1 MKDEVSRKMKNR
13 LKASM
18 FWILILSSIV
28 LAACT
33 NSDSDEK
40 EDDAVETESTTEDG
54 VVEETEVKEE
64 KVSIEFWHAMSGTG
78 QESLDAIVTGFNSSQ
93 DKYEVKAEFQG
104 TYEESLTKLRSVG
117 GTKDAPAITQV
128 FEVGTKYM
136 IDSGY
141 IEPIQSF
148 IDKNNFK
155 LDELEQNILNY
166 YKVDGDLYS
175 MPFNSSTPVMI
186 YNKDAF
192 KEAGLDPEKAPETFS
207 EVIDAAA
214 KLKKGEMYGFSM
226 LTYGWF
232 FEQLVATQG
241 GLYVDEENGREGD
254 AKESLFNGAEGL
266 NVFNFLDTMNKAGTF
281 GNFGTNWDDIRAAFA
296 SGKVAMYMDSSAGVA
311 GTIENAPF
319 EVGVA
324 YIPHADELE
333 RNGVV
338 IGGASL
344 WMSKGIAENEQ
355 EAAWEFMKYLTTP
368 EVQAKWHLDTGYF
381 AINPK
386 AYDEENVKAKWA
398 EYPQF
403 KVTVDQLQDTVPG
416 IATQGALISV
426 FPESRQL
433 IVTALEDLYQGKDP
447 QQALDEAAEGTNRA
461 MEIANKTKK

>member
-1 MKDEVSRKMKNR
+1 M
-13 LKASM
+13 LKLS
-18 FWILILSSIV
+18 FVWLLILSLAV

-33 NSDSDEK
+33 NSDSSTK
-40 EDDAVETESTTEDG
+40 DDETETSKPATSEGT
-54 VVEETEVKEE
+54 ETEESDE

-78 QESLDAIVTGFNSSQ
+78 QESLDSIVKGFNDSQ
-93 DKYEVKAEFQG
+93 DKYEVVAEFQG
-104 TYEESLTKLRSVG
+104 TYEESLTKLRGVG

-141 IEPIQSF
+141 IEPMQKF
-148 IDKNNFK
+148 IDKDNYD
-155 LDELEQNILNY
+155 LSQLEENILNY
-166 YKVDGDLYS
+166 YKVDGELYS
-175 MPFNSSTPVMI
+175 MPFNSSTPVMV

-241 GLYVDEENGREGD
+241 GLYVDEDNGRSGD
-254 AKESLFNGAEGL
+254 ATEALFNGPEGL
-266 NVFNFLDTMNKAGTF
+266 NVFSFLDTMNKAGTF

-311 GTIENAPF
+311 GAITNAPF
-319 EVGVA
+319 DVGVA
-324 YIPHADELE
+324 YIPHADEVK

-344 WMSKGIAENEQ
+344 WMSKGIAEKDQ

-368 EVQAKWHLDTGYF
+368 EVQAQWHLDTGYF

-386 AYDEENVKAKWA
+386 AYDEENVKEKWA
-398 EYPQF
+398 EFPQY

-416 IATQGALISV
+416 LATQGALISV
-426 FPESRQL
+426 FPESRQQ

-447 QQALDEAAEGTNRA
+447 QEVLDKAAEGTNRA

>member
-1 MKDEVSRKMKNR
+1 M
-13 LKASM
+13 LKLS
-18 FWILILSSIV
+18 FVWLLILSLAV

-33 NSDSDEK
+33 NSDSSTK
-40 EDDAVETESTTEDG
+40 DDETETSKPATNEGT
-54 VVEETEVKEE
+54 ETEESDE

-78 QESLDAIVTGFNSSQ
+78 QESLDSIVKGFNDSQ
-93 DKYEVKAEFQG
+93 DKYEVVAEFQG
-104 TYEESLTKLRSVG
+104 TYEESLTKLRGVG

-141 IEPIQSF
+141 IEPMQKF
-148 IDKNNFK
+148 IDKDNYD
-155 LDELEQNILNY
+155 LSQLEENILNY
-166 YKVDGDLYS
+166 YKVDGELYS
-175 MPFNSSTPVMI
+175 MPFNSSTPVMV

-192 KEAGLDPEKAPETFS
+192 REAGLDPEKAPETFS

-241 GLYVDEENGREGD
+241 GLYVDEDNGRSGD
-254 AKESLFNGAEGL
+254 ATEALFNGPEGL
-266 NVFNFLDTMNKAGTF
+266 NVFSFLDTMNKAGTF

-311 GTIENAPF
+311 GAITNAPF
-319 EVGVA
+319 DVGVA
-324 YIPHADELE
+324 YIPHADEVK

-344 WMSKGIAENEQ
+344 WMSKGIAEKDQ

-368 EVQAKWHLDTGYF
+368 EVQAQWHLDTGYF

-386 AYDEENVKAKWA
+386 AYDEENVKEKWA
-398 EYPQF
+398 EFPQY

-416 IATQGALISV
+416 LATQGALISV
-426 FPESRQL
+426 FPESRQQ

-447 QQALDEAAEGTNRA
+447 QEVLDKAAEGTNRA

>member
-1 MKDEVSRKMKNR
+1 MRKTVKFM
-13 LKASM
+13 LL
-18 FWILILSSIV
+18 FITILS
-28 LAACT
+28 LAILTACT
-33 NSDSDEK
+33 NSDSTTKDNGDGG
-40 EDDAVETESTTEDG
+40 DDTKAEATKTEDG
-54 VVEETEVKEE
+54 

-78 QESLDAIVTGFNSSQ
+78 QTSLDEIVANFNESQ
-93 DKYEVKAEFQG
+93 EQYEVKAEFQG

-128 FEVGTKYM
+128 FEIGTKYM

-141 IEPIQSF
+141 IEPIQKF
-148 IDKNNFK
+148 IDKNDFNA
-155 LDELEQNILNY
+155 DELEQNILNY
-166 YKVDGDLYS
+166 YKVDDELYS

-232 FEQLVATQG
+232 FEQLLATQG
-241 GLYVDEENGREGD
+241 GEYVNENNGRTGD
-254 AKESLFNGAEGL
+254 ATEAAFNSDEGRLVFDTL
-266 NVFNFLDTMNKAGTF
+266 NTMNKAGTF
-281 GNFGTNWDDIRAAFA
+281 GNFGTNWDDLRAAFA
-296 SGKVAMYMDSSAGVA
+296 SEKVAMYLDSSAGVA
-311 GTIENAPF
+311 GAIDTAPF

-324 YIPHADELE
+324 YIPYADEVK

-344 WMSKGIAENEQ
+344 WMSKGIAEEEQ

-386 AYDEENVKAKWA
+386 AYDEENVKEKWA
-398 EYPQF
+398 EFPQY

-416 IATQGALISV
+416 YATQGALISV
-426 FPESRQL
+426 FPESRQQ
-433 IVTALEDLYQGKDP
+433 IVTALEDMYQGKDP
-447 QQALDEAAEGTNRA
+447 AEALEQAAEGTNRA
-461 MEIANKTKK
+461 IKVANKTKK

>member
-1 MKDEVSRKMKNR
+1 MKNIVK
-13 LKASM
+13 LSF
-18 FWILILSSIV
+18 FWILILSLGV

-33 NSDSDEK
+33 NSDSETKDDSTK
-40 EDDAVETESTTEDG
+40 EPETATEEEAVQ
-54 VVEETEVKEE
+54 EEG
-64 KVSIEFWHAMSGTG
+64 KVAIEFWHAMSGSG
-78 QESLDAIVTGFNSSQ
+78 QESLDAIVKGFNESQ
-93 DKYEVKAEFQG
+93 DNYEVKAEFQG

-141 IEPIQSF
+141 IEPMQSF
-148 IDKNNFK
+148 IDKDNYD
-155 LDELEQNILNY
+155 LSQLEENILNY
-166 YKVDGDLYS
+166 YKVDGELYS

-186 YNKDAF
+186 YNKEAF
-192 KEAGLDPEKAPETFS
+192 KAAGLDPEKAPETFA

-214 KLKKGEMYGFSM
+214 KLKTDDMYGFSM

-241 GLYVDEENGREGD
+241 GLYVNEDNGRSGD
-254 AKESLFNGAEGL
+254 ATEALFNGPEGL

-296 SGKVAMYMDSSAGVA
+296 SEKVAMYMDSSAGVA
-311 GTIENAPF
+311 GAINTAPF
-319 EVGVA
+319 DVGVA
-324 YIPHADELE
+324 YIPHADEVQ

-355 EAAWEFMKYLTTP
+355 QAAWEFMKYLTTP

-386 AYDEENVKAKWA
+386 AYDEENVKVKWA
-398 EYPQF
+398 EFPQY

-416 IATQGALISV
+416 LATQGALISV
-426 FPESRQL
+426 FPESRQQ
-433 IVTALEDLYQGKDP
+433 IVTALEDLYQGKAP
-447 QQALDEAAEGTNRA
+447 QEVLDQAAEGTNRA

>member
-1 MKDEVSRKMKNR
+1 MKNR
-13 LKASM
+13 FKLTF
-18 FWILILSSIV
+18 FWMLIVSLVI

-33 NSDSDEK
+33 NSDSETK
-40 EDDAVETESTTEDG
+40 DDSTTAPETTK
-54 VVEETEVKEE
+54 EENVKEEATKEEE
-64 KVSIEFWHAMSGTG
+64 KVSIEFWHAMSGSG
-78 QESLDAIVTGFNSSQ
+78 QESLDAIVKGFNESQ
-93 DKYEVKAEFQG
+93 NEYEVVAEFQG
-104 TYEESLTKLRSVG
+104 TYEESLTKLRGVG

-141 IEPIQSF
+141 IEPMQSF
-148 IDKNNFK
+148 IDKDNFD
-155 LDELEQNILNY
+155 LSQLEENILNY
-166 YKVDGDLYS
+166 YKVDGELYS

-192 KEAGLDPEKAPETFS
+192 KAAGLDPEKAPETFA

-214 KLKKGEMYGFSM
+214 KLKTDDMYGFSM

-241 GLYVDEENGREGD
+241 GLYVNEDNGRSGD
-254 AKESLFNGAEGL
+254 ATEALFNGAEGL
-266 NVFNFLDTMNKAGTF
+266 NVFNFLNTMNKAGTF

-296 SGKVAMYMDSSAGVA
+296 SEKVAMYMDSSAGVA
-311 GTIENAPF
+311 GTINTAPF
-319 EVGVA
+319 DVGVA
-324 YIPHADELE
+324 YIPHADEVQ

-355 EAAWEFMKYLTTP
+355 QAAWEFMKYLTTP

-398 EYPQF
+398 EFPQY

-416 IATQGALISV
+416 LATQGALISV
-426 FPESRQL
+426 FPESRQQ
-433 IVTALEDLYQGKDP
+433 IVTALEDLYQGKAP
-447 QQALDEAAEGTNRA
+447 QEVLDQAAEGTNRA

>member
-1 MKDEVSRKMKNR
+1 MKKFGKSPFLWLLIVAM
-13 LKASM
+13 A
-18 FWILILSSIV
+18 ILT
-28 LAACT
+28 ACT
-33 NSDSDEK
+33 NSDGKTNNESSSEGDTGATK
-40 EDDAVETESTTEDG
+40 EPAKTEEG
-54 VVEETEVKEE
+54 

-78 QESLDAIVTGFNSSQ
+78 QESIDAIVKGFNESQ
-93 DKYEVKAEFQG
+93 DKYEVKAEYQG
-104 TYEESLTKLRSVG
+104 SYEESLTKLRSVG

-141 IEPIQSF
+141 IEPMQSF
-148 IDKNNFK
+148 IDKDNYD
-155 LDELEQNILNY
+155 LSQLEENILNY
-166 YKVDGDLYS
+166 YRVDGDLYS

-186 YNKDAF
+186 YNKAAF
-192 KEAGLDPEKAPETFS
+192 EKAGLDPEKAPETFS
-207 EVIDAAA
+207 EVMAAA
-214 KLKKGEMYGFSM
+214 EKLTTDDMKGFSM

-241 GLYVDEENGREGD
+241 GLYVNENNGRTGD
-254 AKESLFNGAEGL
+254 ATEAVFNGPEGR
-266 NVFNFLDTMNKAGTF
+266 NVFDFLDKMNKAGTF

-296 SGKVAMYMDSSAGVA
+296 TEKVAMYMDSSAGVA
-311 GTIENAPF
+311 GAIANAPF

-324 YIPHADELE
+324 YIPHADEVK

-344 WMSKGIAENEQ
+344 WMSKGIAEEEQ

-416 IATQGALISV
+416 YATQGALISV
-426 FPESRQL
+426 FPESRQQ
-433 IVTALEDLYQGKDP
+433 IVTALEELYQGKDP
-447 QQALDEAAEGTNRA
+447 QEVLDKAVEGTNRA

>member
-1 MKDEVSRKMKNR
+1 MKNL
-13 LKASM
+13 LKSSL
-18 FWILILSSIV
+18 FWILLLSLAV
-28 LAACT
+28 MAACT
-33 NSDSDEK
+33 NSDTSTNDEEPDVSK
-40 EDDAVETESTTEDG
+40 PDDE
-54 VVEETEVKEE
+54 VEEG

-78 QESLDAIVTGFNSSQ
+78 QESLDAIVQGFNDSQ

-141 IEPIQSF
+141 IEPVQSF
-148 IDKNNFK
+148 IDKDNY
-155 LDELEQNILNY
+155 DISQLEENILNY
-166 YKVDGDLYS
+166 YKVDDKLYS

-192 KEAGLDPEKAPETFS
+192 KEAGLDSEKAPETFS
-207 EVIDAAA
+207 EVIDTAA
-214 KLKKGEMYGFSM
+214 KLKTEEMFGFSM

-241 GLYVDEENGREGD
+241 GLYVNEDNGRSGD
-254 AKESLFNGAEGL
+254 ATEALFNGPEGL
-266 NVFNFLDTMNKAGTF
+266 NVFNFLNTMNKAGTF
-281 GNFGTNWDDIRAAFA
+281 GNYGTNWDDIRAAFS

-311 GTIENAPF
+311 GAIANSPF

-324 YIPHADELE
+324 YIPYADEVK
-333 RNGVV
+333 RHGVA

-398 EYPQF
+398 EFPQY
-403 KVTVDQLQDTVPG
+403 KVTVDQLQDTVPSL
-416 IATQGALISV
+416 ATQGALISV
-426 FPESRQL
+426 FPESRQQV
-433 IVTALEDLYQGKDP
+433 VTALEDLYQGKDP
-447 QQALDEAAEGTNRA
+447 QEALDQAAEGTNRA
-461 MEIANKTKK
+461 MEIANKTK

>member
-1 MKDEVSRKMKNR
+1 M
-13 LKASM
+13 KASL
-18 FWILILSSIV
+18 FWLLIFSLAV
-28 LAACT
+28 LTACT
-33 NSDSDEK
+33 NSESNTNEDSTPSDSEG
-40 EDDAVETESTTEDG
+40 T
-54 VVEETEVKEE
+54 VEEEG
-64 KVSIEFWHAMSGTG
+64 KVSIEFWHAMSGSG
-78 QESLDAIVTGFNSSQ
+78 QESLDAIVNSFNESQ

-104 TYEESLTKLRSVG
+104 SYEESLTKLRSVG

-136 IDSGY
+136 IDSGH
-141 IEPIQSF
+141 IEPMQSF
-148 IDKNNFK
+148 IDKDNYD
-155 LDELEQNILNY
+155 LSQLEENILNY
-166 YKVDGDLYS
+166 YKVDGELYS

-192 KEAGLDPEKAPETFS
+192 KAAGLDPEKAPETFS

-214 KLKKGEMYGFSM
+214 KLKTDEMYGFSM

-241 GLYVDEENGREGD
+241 GLYVNEDNGRSGD
-254 AKESLFNGAEGL
+254 ATEALFNGPEGL

-281 GNFGTNWDDIRAAFA
+281 GNFGTNWDDIRAAF
-296 SGKVAMYMDSSAGVA
+296 STGKVAMYMDSSAGVA
-311 GTIENAPF
+311 GAIANAPF

-324 YIPHADELE
+324 YIPHADEVE

-344 WMSKGIAENEQ
+344 WMSKGIAEAEQ
-355 EAAWEFMKYLTTP
+355 QAAWEFMKYLTTP

-386 AYDEENVKAKWA
+386 AYEEENVKEKWA
-398 EYPQF
+398 EFPQF
-403 KVTVDQLQDTVPG
+403 KVTVEQLQDTVPG
-416 IATQGALISV
+416 LATQGALISV
-426 FPESRQL
+426 FPESRQQ

-447 QQALDEAAEGTNRA
+447 QEALDQAAEGTNRA
-461 MEIANKTKK
+461 MEIANKTK

>member
-1 MKDEVSRKMKNR
+1 MKNL
-13 LKASM
+13 LKSSL
-18 FWILILSSIV
+18 FWFLLLTVAILT
-28 LAACT
+28 ACT
-33 NSDSDEK
+33 NSDSNTNNDEPTNNPAPSDS
-40 EDDAVETESTTEDG
+40 EGTGTEDG
-54 VVEETEVKEE
+54 
-64 KVSIEFWHAMSGTG
+64 KVTIDFWHAMSGSG
-78 QESLDAIVTGFNSSQ
+78 QESLDAIVAGFNESQ

-104 TYEESLTKLRSVG
+104 SYEESLTKLRSVG

-141 IEPIQSF
+141 IEPMQSF
-148 IDKNNFK
+148 IDKDNYD
-155 LDELEQNILNY
+155 LSQLEENILNY
-166 YKVDGDLYS
+166 YKVDGELYS

-214 KLKKGEMYGFSM
+214 KLKTDDMYGFSM

-241 GLYVDEENGREGD
+241 GLYVNEDNGRSGD
-254 AKESLFNGAEGL
+254 ATEALFNGPEGL
-266 NVFNFLDTMNKAGTF
+266 NVFNFLDTMNEAGTF
-281 GNFGTNWDDIRAAFA
+281 GNFGTNWDDIRAAF
-296 SGKVAMYMDSSAGVA
+296 STGKVAMYMDSSAGVA
-311 GTIENAPF
+311 GAIQNAPF

-324 YIPHADELE
+324 YIPHADEVQ

-386 AYDEENVKAKWA
+386 AYEEENVKEKWA
-398 EYPQF
+398 EFPQF
-403 KVTVDQLQDTVPG
+403 KVTVDQLQDTVTG
-416 IATQGALISV
+416 LATQGALISV
-426 FPESRQL
+426 FPESRQQ

-447 QQALDEAAEGTNRA
+447 QEALDQAAEGTNRA
-461 MEIANKTKK
+461 MEIANKTK

>member
-1 MKDEVSRKMKNR
+1 MKNL
-13 LKASM
+13 LKPSL
-18 FWILILSSIV
+18 FWLLLLTVAILT
-28 LAACT
+28 ACT
-33 NSDSDEK
+33 NSDSNTNNDADNPAPSDS
-40 EDDAVETESTTEDG
+40 EDTGTEEG
-54 VVEETEVKEE
+54 
-64 KVSIEFWHAMSGTG
+64 KVTIDFWHAMSGTG
-78 QESLDAIVTGFNSSQ
+78 QESLDAIVAGFNESQ

-104 TYEESLTKLRSVG
+104 SYEESLTKLRSVG

-141 IEPIQSF
+141 IEPMQSF
-148 IDKNNFK
+148 IDKDSYD
-155 LDELEQNILNY
+155 LSQLEENILNY

-192 KEAGLDPEKAPETFS
+192 EEAGLDPEKAPETFS

-214 KLKKGEMYGFSM
+214 KLKTDEMYGFSM

-241 GLYVDEENGREGD
+241 GLYVNEDNGRSGD
-254 AKESLFNGAEGL
+254 ATEALFNGPEGL

-281 GNFGTNWDDIRAAFA
+281 GNFGTNWDDIRAAF
-296 SGKVAMYMDSSAGVA
+296 STGKVAMYMDSSAGVA
-311 GTIENAPF
+311 GAIQNAPF

-324 YIPHADELE
+324 YIPHADEVQ

-386 AYDEENVKAKWA
+386 AYDEENVKEKWS
-398 EYPQF
+398 EFPQY

-416 IATQGALISV
+416 LATQGALISV
-426 FPESRQL
+426 FPESRQQ

-447 QQALDEAAEGTNRA
+447 QEALDQAAEGTNRA
-461 MEIANKTKK
+461 MEIANKTK